1 MGVQMK
7 RIIMIA
13 AVFLLLLGFAGGV
26 DVSAAY
32 DDEEAEISGQVN
44 ELLNEYDLGLDMA
57 DLSGLGFGDIIA
69 EFRRAATERAS
80 APLKMLGAL
89 LIVIVFTSVV
99 RSTGESLIPG
109 EGAAQMYDM
118 VCVITAVT
126 VIAPQLTSVYS
137 RSLGAIE
144 RLGGFITLF
153 VPVLAGLMIASGG
166 ITSGGFYNIAAL
178 TASEVTVSLSRS
190 YLVPVLGLTAVL
202 AVSGSVFPNVSVDAF
217 LGLIKRVT
225 VWGMT
230 VVMTLFTGFVT
241 LKCSLAAK
249 TDGAVTKTAK
259 FMISGFVPV
268 VGNAV
273 SDAYS
278 TVRGSFDVIGGAVG
292 TAGILAVLLIML
304 EPVAEI
310 VLFRLV
316 MWIGTAA
323 AEMFSAAPVAKLLKG
338 LDSGLAIAQ
347 SVLICYAVMFIISTA
362 ILIQ

>member
-1 MGVQMK
+1 MK
-7 RIIMIA
+7 RIVMIA
-13 AVFLLLLGFAGGV
+13 AVFLLLLGMVTCLGA
-26 DVSAAY
+26 SAAY
-32 DDEEAEISGQVN
+32 EEEEAEISGQVD
-44 ELLNEYDLGLDMA
+44 ELLGEYDIGFGMS
-57 DLSGLGFGDIIA
+57 DLSGMGFGDFLS
-69 EFRRAATERAS
+69 ELRRTAADRVS

-89 LIVIVFTSVV
+89 LIVIVFTAVV
-99 RSTGESLIPG
+99 RTAGESLIPG
-109 EGAAQMYDM
+109 EEPSRIYDM

-126 VIAPQLTSVYS
+126 VITPRLTAVYG
-137 RSLGAIE
+137 RSLEAVE
-144 RLGGFITLF
+144 RLGGFIALF

-166 ITSGGFYNIAAL
+166 ITSGGFYNITAI
-178 TASEVTVSLSRS
+178 TASEIIVGLSRS

-202 AVSGSVFPNVSVDAF
+202 AVSGSVFPNSSGEAF
-217 LGLIKRVT
+217 LGLIKKVVT
-225 VWGMT
+225 WGMT

-249 TDGAVTKTAK
+249 ADGVATKTAK

-268 VGNAV
+268 VGSAV

-278 TVRGSFDVIGGAVG
+278 TVRGSFDVIGGTVG
-292 TAGILAVLLIML
+292 TAGIFAVLLIML
-304 EPVAEI
+304 EPAAEI

-323 AEMFSAAPVAKLLKG
+323 AEMFSAEPVAKLLKG

-347 SVLICYAVMFIISTA
+347 SVLICYAVMFVISTA